1 MDGKRREYKRK
12 EWIRMDGTGM
22 DGKGIDGKGL
32 DGKEMEGNALKGN
45 GLDGN
50 GMERKRKEWKKITS
64 LQSEVMGICTLMPH
78 LLGVLVW
85 DGGASAPEGADA
97 LCPHHLDIL
106 LPRRAAS
113 RGRTHIM

>member
-1 MDGKRREYKRK
+1 MDGKRREYNRK

-78 LLGVLVW
+78 LLGGFHEMVEIQ
-85 DGGASAPEGADA
+85 GGDSGT
-97 LCPHHLDIL
+97 LHNILDHNVKGFEK
-106 LPRRAAS
+106 P
-113 RGRTHIM
+113 